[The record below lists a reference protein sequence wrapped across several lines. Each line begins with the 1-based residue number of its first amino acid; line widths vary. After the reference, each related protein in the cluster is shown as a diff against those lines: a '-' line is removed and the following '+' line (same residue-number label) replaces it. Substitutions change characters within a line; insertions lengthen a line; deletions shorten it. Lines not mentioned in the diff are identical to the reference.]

1 MNLIMQY
8 IVAVGSLV
16 LFLLFFDKDN
26 MYIGGLV
33 VGFWLFFMGIVTMLL
48 SVFINSIDS
57 WFGFII
63 LIIGIVLS
71 HFSFLELID
80 RLMNRKK

>member
-1 MNLIMQY
+1 MQY